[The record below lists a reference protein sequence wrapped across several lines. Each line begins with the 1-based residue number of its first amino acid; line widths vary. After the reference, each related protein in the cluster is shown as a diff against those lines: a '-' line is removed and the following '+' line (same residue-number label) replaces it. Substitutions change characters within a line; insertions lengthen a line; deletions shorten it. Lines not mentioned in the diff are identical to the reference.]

1 MQFVQ
6 FVSLD
11 QLNLSF
17 KDHKNSNIL
26 NVFGEDSPSQINIY
40 THISPSRNLYT
51 FKVLSR
57 DINVLYLIRN
67 FVACQGYYV
76 AQKFS
81 ALEKDWQGA

>member
-1 MQFVQ
+1 VQ

-11 QLNLSF
+11 QLILSF
-17 KDHKNSNIL
+17 KDHKNSHIL

-40 THISPSRNLYT
+40 NYVSLSRNLYN

-67 FVACQGYYV
+67 FVACQDYYV

>member
-6 FVSLD
+6 FISLD

-26 NVFGEDSPSQINIY
+26 KVFGEDSPSQINIFN
-40 THISPSRNLYT
+40 HISPSRNLYK

-67 FVACQGYYV
+67 FVACQDYYV

-81 ALEKDWQGA
+81 ALGKDWQGA

>member
-1 MQFVQ
+1 MQ

-11 QLNLSF
+11 QLILSF

-26 NVFGEDSPSQINIY
+26 NVFGEDLPSEINIY
-40 THISPSRNLYT
+40 NHISPSRNLYK

-57 DINVLYLIRN
+57 DINVLYLVRN
-67 FVACQGYYV
+67 FVACQEYYV

-81 ALEKDWQGA
+81 AMEKE